1 MRGRLEL
8 QQKMDVESPYYSS
21 VPIENLEDPY
31 EAIGSINTAPFGM
44 PIEGYVNY
52 QFEVSA
58 VGRRKE
64 W

>member
-1 MRGRLEL
+1 VRGRLEF
-8 QQKMDVESPYYSS
+8 QQRMDVESPYYSS

-31 EAIGSINTAPFGM
+31 EAVGSINTAQAGM
-44 PIEGYVNY
+44 PIEEYVNY

-58 VGRRKE
+58 VGPRKE